1 MTQKIFLTSALA
13 MGFVAPAMA
22 ITDSNSF
29 PNASQGEYMQADT
42 RYINAATS
50 TNMDGVY
57 EGTVNAVAQYT
68 DVLYNIVA
76 GRYLEGE
83 SEATNGTE
91 CPAGSWCPGLTNA
104 TYSANDQGINTCPN
118 GYTNS
123 VAGSSANTD
132 CYRTCATTDITH
144 ATAITGNVYF
154 NGTNGDGVKACTPTA
169 CDNGYHPKSAT
180 PNLTTVIGTSEAGTG
195 YTSNDSTG
203 SDYDTD
209 GMSNSV
215 ISGDSMAFAVDYG
228 NKGMIKGHGRCSTRA
243 GANDTWTNTY
253 NVIQD
258 NFVTDLTNQTGQ
270 SGAQYCYCHLDS
282 YTPVSGSAIALSGPW
297 VFASGYGDAGDCA
310 DLCAINCALN
320 LRNGDSRGL
329 AFRAAVFGSLGAS
342 PAMCEANTITI
353 NWNGTTETEINANNA
368 GTATYGSDIRTPR
381 SATPVPGK
389 TFTGWRFVAPE
400 QTNLSD

>member
-1 MTQKIFLTSALA
+1 MSQKIFLTSALA
-13 MGFVAPAMA
+13 MGVFAPAFAEM
-22 ITDSNSF
+22 TDSNTF
-29 PNASQGEYMQADT
+29 PNASQGEYMQENT
-42 RYINAATS
+42 RYIGAATS
-50 TNMDGVY
+50 TNMAGVY
-57 EGTVNAVAQYT
+57 EDGATVDAVAEYDIIDYIVNAGQYLPA
-68 DVLYNIVA
+68 D
-76 GRYLEGE
+76 
-83 SEATNGTE
+83 SETVIT
-91 CPAGSWCPGLTNA
+91 CPAGSFCPGISGNVN
-104 TYSANDQGINTCPN
+104 YNQNSDQGIQTCPN

-203 SDYDTD
+203 SEFGTN

-228 NKGMIKGHGRCSTRA
+228 NKGMIKGHGRCSTQSGSRGNMSGGTYPDITIRA
-243 GANDTWTNTY
+243 
-253 NVIQD
+253 
-258 NFVTDLTNQTGQ
+258 DLTNQPG
-270 SGAQYCYCHLDS
+270 QYCYCHLDS

-297 VFASGYGDAGDCA
+297 VFYYDFGPAGACAAYCERGCARNLLYGDSG
-310 DLCAINCALN
+310 N
-320 LRNGDSRGL
+320 L
-329 AFRAAVFGSLGAS
+329 AFRAAVFGAIESS

-353 NWNGTTETEINANNA
+353 NWSNADANDISANNA
-368 GTATYGSDIRTPR
+368 GTATYGEDVRTPVKA
-381 SATPVPGK
+381 ATKKGQ
-389 TFTGWRFVAPE
+389 TFRGWRFSAPE
-400 QTNLSD
+400 QTNLP